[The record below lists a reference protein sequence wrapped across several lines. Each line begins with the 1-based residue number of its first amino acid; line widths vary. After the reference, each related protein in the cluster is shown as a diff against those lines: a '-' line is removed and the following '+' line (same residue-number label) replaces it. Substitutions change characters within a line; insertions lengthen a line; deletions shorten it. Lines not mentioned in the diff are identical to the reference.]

1 MYASFF
7 GSSKLQ
13 LAALS
18 GAVALAL
25 VAGSAQAQVSQ
36 SLERKNINRLGHTDL
51 QGRSSYQP
59 NVIQYPDGR
68 WIMFAGMHSTIPV
81 PVPGC
86 PAGTLPN
93 PLNGNAC
100 EANGTMLIDVTD
112 PANPVEKFHIPAT
125 PGGQSTMVRMCLGSV
140 LPGGVAGKVY
150 MFRSVQGGPSS
161 GYEQWDVTN
170 VSAPVRLKALIG
182 IRSTHKD
189 WWECSTG
196 IAFMPGSRDATQTP
210 AGTPLWRQS
219 QAMVIYD
226 WSNPHNGAPPVY
238 IRTFGLPGG
247 QPTGTGQTP
256 NSLHGPI
263 SAFEHPRASQRLARG
278 AGPNDIIGNRIYA
291 AWGVGDDGVITIIDR
306 KKLLPA
312 AYGGTWVPGPGAT
325 PGTNNADNPLESE
338 LYGPTSPTVGY
349 YTMSPEQGGHTSRP
363 YFTLQPASFARF
375 SEFLTRDI
383 VLITSEATANTSGGR
398 CTDAPHVGFVLD
410 VTVENSITAPP
421 GTSLEHDLYQ
431 GPMGLA
437 TLYVDPRFG
446 ERYPRGNYC
455 TRGVRFGTHSTEEN
469 MNNPFDSKLT
479 AIAWFNGGVRIYD
492 IREPYTPTQ
501 VAFYVPEANANTPSG
516 NYMTNNVEIDNRGL
530 IYVVDRNGAGMDILQ
545 LFGCPASI
553 PATGTTC
560 PPIN

>member
-1 MYASFF
+1 MYASLFR
-7 GSSKLQ
+7 GSKLQ

-25 VAGSAQAQVSQ
+25 VAGSAQAQISQ
-36 SLERKNINRLGHTDL
+36 SGERKNINRLGHTDL

-68 WIMFAGMHSTIPV
+68 WIMFAGLHNTIPV
-81 PVPGC
+81 ARPPC

-93 PLNGNAC
+93 PLNGSAC
-100 EANGTMLIDVTD
+100 EANGTMIIDVTD
-112 PANPVEKFHIPAT
+112 PANPFETFHIPAT

-140 LPGGVAGKVY
+140 LPGGQAGKVY
-150 MFRSVQGGPSS
+150 MLRGVQGGPSA

-170 VSAPVRLKALIG
+170 VSAPVRLKALTG
-182 IRSTHKD
+182 LRSTHKD
-189 WWECSTG
+189 WWECNTG
-196 IAFMPGSRDATQTP
+196 IAFMPGSKDPAAF
-210 AGTPLWRQS
+210 AGTPVWRQS
-219 QAMVIYD
+219 QAMIIYD
-226 WSNPHNGAPPVY
+226 WSNPHNGQPPVY

-247 QPTGTGQTP
+247 EPTGTGAVP

-263 SAFEHPRASQRLARG
+263 SAHEHPRASQQLARG
-278 AGPNDIIGNRIYA
+278 ASATNDIIGNRIYA
-291 AWGVGDDGVITIIDR
+291 AWGVGDDGVMTIIDR

-312 AYGGTWVPGPGAT
+312 AYGGTWVPAT
-325 PGTNNADNPLESE
+325 PTSADSPLQSE
-338 LYGPTSPTVGY
+338 LIGPTSPTVGY
-349 YTMSPEQGGHTSRP
+349 YLMSPEQGGHTSRP
-363 YFTLQPASFARF
+363 YFTIQPASFVRF
-375 SEFLTRDI
+375 SEFQTRDI
-383 VLITSEATANTSGGR
+383 VVMTSEATANTANGR
-398 CTDAPHVGFVLD
+398 CTDAPHVGFVVD

-421 GTSLEHDLYQ
+421 GTRVEHDPYQ

-437 TLYVDPRFG
+437 TLFVQPQFG

-455 TRGVRFGTHSTEEN
+455 TRAVRFGTHSTEEN
-469 MNNPFDSKLT
+469 MSNPYDSKLT
-479 AIAWFNGGVRIYD
+479 AIAWFNGGVRIFD

-501 VAFYVPEANANTPSG
+501 VAFYVSEANANTPNG
-516 NYMTNNVEIDNRGL
+516 AYMTNNVEIDNRGL

-553 PATGTTC
+553 PTTGTTC

>member
-1 MYASFF
+1 MYASLFR
-7 GSSKLQ
+7 GSKLQ

-25 VAGSAQAQVSQ
+25 VAGSAQAQISQ
-36 SLERKNINRLGHTDL
+36 SGERKNINRLGHTDL

-68 WIMFAGMHSTIPV
+68 WIMFAGLHNTIPV
-81 PVPGC
+81 ARPPC

-100 EANGTMLIDVTD
+100 EANGTMIIDVTD
-112 PANPVEKFHIPAT
+112 PANPFETFHIPAT

-140 LPGGVAGKVY
+140 LPGGQAGKVY
-150 MFRSVQGGPSS
+150 MLRGVQGGPSA

-170 VSAPVRLKALIG
+170 VSAPVRLKALTG
-182 IRSTHKD
+182 LRSTHKD
-189 WWECSTG
+189 WWECNTG
-196 IAFMPGSRDATQTP
+196 IAFMPGSKDPAAF
-210 AGTPLWRQS
+210 AGTPVWRQS
-219 QAMVIYD
+219 QAMIIYD
-226 WSNPHNGAPPVY
+226 WSNPHNGQPPVY

-247 QPTGTGQTP
+247 EPTGTGAVP

-263 SAFEHPRASQRLARG
+263 SAHEHPRASQQLARG
-278 AGPNDIIGNRIYA
+278 ASATNDIIGNRIYA
-291 AWGVGDDGVITIIDR
+291 AWGVGDDGVMTIIDR

-312 AYGGTWVPGPGAT
+312 AYGGTWVPAT
-325 PGTNNADNPLESE
+325 PTSADSPLQSE
-338 LYGPTSPTVGY
+338 LIGPTSPTVGY
-349 YTMSPEQGGHTSRP
+349 YLMSPEQGGHTSRP
-363 YFTLQPASFARF
+363 YFTIQPASFVRF
-375 SEFLTRDI
+375 SEFQTRDI
-383 VLITSEATANTSGGR
+383 VVMTSEATANTANGR
-398 CTDAPHVGFVLD
+398 CTDAPHVGFVVD

-421 GTSLEHDLYQ
+421 GTRVEHDPYQ

-437 TLYVDPRFG
+437 TLFVQPQFG

-455 TRGVRFGTHSTEEN
+455 TRAVRFGTHSTEEN
-469 MNNPFDSKLT
+469 MSNPYDSKLT
-479 AIAWFNGGVRIYD
+479 AIAWFNGGVRIFD

-501 VAFYVPEANANTPSG
+501 VAFYVSEANANTPNG
-516 NYMTNNVEIDNRGL
+516 AYMTNNVEIDNRGL

-553 PATGTTC
+553 PTTGTTC